1 MNFHQ
6 LACLSQ
12 FSKQRQKDNT
22 NLGWRR
28 ISWSLQKF
36 EQLCDFLLGLI
47 QGVLHFPWNTWP
59 WFLSSYICRQKNRT
73 SASSYGS
80 SSVSYTETVEPV
92 HVPKRP
98 SSKIPIPC
106 HSEKL
111 KLLSSFQDTWKRW
124 NISTQKKETK
134 KKSINIQRQHVT
146 IRIVHDTWKFNCN
159 VQAKGWQVTH
169 FRNSVSIVKTCELYS
184 GISKST
190 TRSHKCVKT
199 AHCSPA
205 SQCPGSIH
213 KQEVE

>member
-1 MNFHQ
+1 MLKRKGKEGKCNSEDFRSSLNSSVKNELNFHQ

-12 FSKQRQKDNT
+12 FSKQRQKDNNT

-124 NISTQKKETK
+124 NISTQKKERK
-134 KKSINIQRQHVT
+134 KKALT
-146 IRIVHDTWKFNCN
+146 
-159 VQAKGWQVTH
+159 
-169 FRNSVSIVKTCELYS
+169 
-184 GISKST
+184 SKDNMW
-190 TRSHKCVKT
+190 
-199 AHCSPA
+199 P
-205 SQCPGSIH
+205 
-213 KQEVE
+213 

>member
-1 MNFHQ
+1 MAH
-6 LACLSQ
+6 L
-12 FSKQRQKDNT
+12 
-22 NLGWRR
+22 
-28 ISWSLQKF
+28 
-36 EQLCDFLLGLI
+36 
-47 QGVLHFPWNTWP
+47 
-59 WFLSSYICRQKNRT
+59 
-73 SASSYGS
+73 
-80 SSVSYTETVEPV
+80 SVSYTETVEPV

-111 KLLSSFQDTWKRW
+111 KLLSSFQDTWKWW
-124 NISTQKKETK
+124 NISTHTHKSFNVQK
-134 KKSINIQRQHVT
+134 QHVT
-146 IRIVHDTWKFNCN
+146 IRIVRDMWKFNCN

-169 FRNSVSIVKTCELYS
+169 CKNSVSIVKTCELYS

-213 KQEVE
+213 KQEVEWQLPTSMLPCMHQSTAVKCTSYKRLLKKLDI